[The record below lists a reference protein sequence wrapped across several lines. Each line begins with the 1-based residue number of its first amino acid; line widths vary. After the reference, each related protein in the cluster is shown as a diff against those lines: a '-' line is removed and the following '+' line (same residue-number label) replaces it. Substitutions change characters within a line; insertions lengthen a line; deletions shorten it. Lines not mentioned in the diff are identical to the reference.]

1 MNNIDLLTNKTME
14 GLIKEAPLITDDQ
27 RKQFLERLPY
37 LDEQERIE
45 LLKTLKDIILLNKEK
60 DEMIE
65 GVKEE

>member
-65 GVKEE
+65 